1 MTTLVHIAASSQ
13 EDPRCRLLASAIRQY
28 MQADTQ
34 AEADQAQTETET
46 HTELGTGTH
55 TEPGTGTEEAEEL
68 AEQAEI
74 HTQTNAE
81 PPPPRT
87 PGTTEL
93 DPEEQEIHPPPP
105 QASSHSFTSH
115 ITPTLAML
123 AAKLPL
129 QRMYRPLRQSRPVG
143 VWERGYWLCIYPDIH
158 GPILGHIHGDSGSG
172 TDTGIGN
179 RLGQDKVR
187 DMWQFLTE
195 IIHQGKAGWGVWGV
209 KNQSKGACQI
219 KVYCWGE
226 IVPYI
231 YLLFLVGSDRRLN
244 MSLQWRDAAD
254 NVVVQM

>member
-13 EDPRCRLLASAIRQY
+13 EDPLCRLLASAIRQY

-34 AEADQAQTETET
+34 AEADHAQAETET
-46 HTELGTGTH
+46 HA
-55 TEPGTGTEEAEEL
+55 EPGTGTEEAEEL
-68 AEQAEI
+68 AEQAETHI
-74 HTQTNAE
+74 QKNAE
-81 PPPPRT
+81 APPPPPGT
-87 PGTTEL
+87 PGTTEP

-105 QASSHSFTSH
+105 QASSHPFTSH

-143 VWERGYWLCIYPDIH
+143 VWERGYWLYIYPDIH
-158 GPILGHIHGDSGSG
+158 GPIHGPILGDSDSG

-179 RLGQDKVR
+179 SGQDKVR